1 MRKLL
6 TFLTVA
12 LAAAFLAAVPAQS
25 QVLQVTATVAGTAT
39 NVPSGGSVNMTATA
53 TGLPVFAVVSV
64 QYAGTASATI
74 NSVTLTGTTEMAVV
88 QTTPALPSTLNP
100 GQNLSFTVQYVST
113 TGLATAG
120 QVIIGY
126 SENSV
131 AATFPFTLNGT
142 AGRLTYSYA
151 IQPGGA
157 ATAVTPGGSIAFP
170 STNLG
175 TSSTAVVTVFNAGTA
190 ASSIQSAAISG
201 SAFQI
206 SGATTPLQLGP
217 GSRPP
222 SMSPS
227 PRRQP
232 ARHKQ
237 H

>member
-12 LAAAFLAAVPAQS
+12 LAAAFIAATPAQS
-25 QVLQVTATVAGTAT
+25 QVLQITATVAGTAT
-39 NVPSGGSVNMTATA
+39 NIPSGGSASITAPA
-53 TGLPVFAVVSV
+53 TGQAVFAVVSV
-64 QYAGTASATI
+64 QYTGIASATI
-74 NSVTLTGTTEMAVV
+74 NSLTVTGTSEMAVV
-88 QTTPALPSTLNP
+88 QTTPALPATLNP

-151 IQPGGA
+151 IQPSGA

-170 STNLG
+170 SRNLN
-175 TSSTAVVTVFNAGTA
+175 SSTTAVVTIFNAGSA
-190 ASSIQSAAISG
+190 ASSLQSAGVSG
-201 SAFQI
+201 TAFQV
-206 SGATTPLQLGP
+206 SG
-217 GSRPP
+217 RPRL
-222 SMSPS
+222 SS
-227 PRRQP
+227 
-232 ARHKQ
+232 
-237 H
+237 